1 MTNETAKIVPKV
13 RDTRIDVFR
22 ALALLTIF
30 INHVPGLFLE
40 PLTYRNFGVSKKE
53 FTIVQQ

>member
-1 MTNETAKIVPKV
+1 MTSETAKIVPKV

-30 INHVPGLFLE
+30 INHVPGTIFEHFTHRISASLIPLKLLF
-40 PLTYRNFGVSKKE
+40 
-53 FTIVQQ
+53 